1 MALCMLLT
9 GNRRVCIWSKEG
21 SFQRDFKTKY
31 APTCI
36 AATGDNH
43 LLITSFSSDTVMVYT
58 LGGQLVH
65 EFGGRGS
72 DPGRFSVPYGICVDD
87 SGAVY
92 AADFLNSRVQVF

>member
-1 MALCMLLT
+1 M
-9 GNRRVCIWSKEG
+9 WSKEG
-21 SFQRDFKTKY
+21 SCQRDFKTKY

-43 LLITSFSSDTVMVYT
+43 LLITSHSFDLVMVYT

-65 EFGGRGS
+65 EFGGYGS
-72 DPGRFSVPYGICVDD
+72 DPGIRKFRIPYGICVDD

-92 AADFLNSRVQVF
+92 VADCRCVQVF

>member
-1 MALCMLLT
+1 MLLT
-9 GNRRVCIWSKEG
+9 GNRRVCIWSKEV

-43 LLITSFSSDTVMVYT
+43 LLITSLFSYAVIVYK
-58 LGGQLVH
+58 LRGQLVH
-65 EFGGRGS
+65 EFGGYGP
-72 DPGRFSVPYGICVDD
+72 DLGRFSVPYGICVDD

-92 AADFLNSRVQVF
+92 VADFGNCRVQVF